1 MPDLDLL
8 TEKNNLITTPVYKR
22 IRELQL
28 NNIVE
33 LSNSQTDPLI
43 IKGMLKN
50 IYDTDKW
57 ENEFKLEKKKN
68 EV

>member
-1 MPDLDLL
+1 MTDLDLL
-8 TEKNNLITTPVYKR
+8 TEKNNLINTPVYKR

-33 LSNSQTDPLI
+33 LANSQTDPLI